1 MKKLLIVLTVFL
13 CACGGSLSDEQ
24 RKQMREAREQQAI
37 VKVTESEIMDAAF
50 AKGRDVM
57 GQLKQA
63 NPDTG
68 KVSAEEKVR
77 IHWLAPGKAHG
88 LEIEQQLIEAYLNS
102 MLSGVPLQDNV
113 QKIGEDSLL
122 YTNPVVITRAD
133 SSIEIKGTWNVWMSK
148 RELIIAMGKH

>member
-1 MKKLLIVLTVFL
+1 
-13 CACGGSLSDEQ
+13 
-24 RKQMREAREQQAI
+24 MREAREQQAI

-57 GQLKQA
+57 SQLKQV

-68 KVSAEEKVR
+68 KVSTGEKVR